1 MKASYFF
8 IRTPIH
14 YYNALEAK
22 QHLCKNEKHILVV
35 LSDYPPT
42 IQQLAG
48 ILDASH
54 WSTIYMPWK
63 SQSPYTKFKTLNR
76 VFNITRPILLW
87 KILKIISNSDQIF
100 WGNYNSIWLRY
111 FLAQKKN
118 NVIILDDGFA
128 ALSISKYIHKNKLLF
143 NKSTGISG
151 LTERLFVTT
160 SSHIE
165 LSRLTFFTSFKNI
178 SNAMTRQSIVTDY
191 PYLKTLGAPKS
202 KDETDEVYFIG
213 QPLILLSI
221 LEKETYINHV
231 NQIFKYYSEK
241 GLKCYYI
248 PHRSTL
254 HDYFPDNWK
263 IINFNF
269 PLEKLLFTSN
279 HVLPKIFASFYSS
292 ALYFMNKFGVND
304 NVSFEFW
311 ESQELHKHPNIL
323 EVFKYIKSEKLKNTT
338 IHKLD
343 C

>member
-48 ILDASH
+48 IIDAGH

-143 NKSTGISG
+143 NKSTGFSG

-178 SNAMTRQSIVTDY
+178 SPLIDERATYTNYPFLKSQSRTDG
-191 PYLKTLGAPKS
+191 PNQKTM
-202 KDETDEVYFIG
+202 YFIG

-221 LEKETYINHV
+221 LDKETYVRNINS
-231 NQIFKYYSEK
+231 IFEYYEK
-241 GLKCYYI
+241 KGMKCFYV
-248 PHRSTL
+248 PHRSAIHNYIPKNWNTL
-254 HDYFPDNWK
+254 YFNL
-263 IINFNF
+263 
-269 PLEKLLFTSN
+269 PLEGLVFHDTQQ
-279 HVLPKIFASFYSS
+279 LPKIMASFYSS
-292 ALYFMNKFGVND
+292 ALYYVNKFYQNKDMNFEYWEVNTLQSNSD
-304 NVSFEFW
+304 IQHCYS
-311 ESQELHKHPNIL
+311 
-323 EVFKYIKSEKLKNTT
+323 YIKKEKLKNT
-338 IHKLD
+338 IVHKLD
-343 C
+343 A